1 MHQSTNIV
9 DVMRVLIPVIIAL
22 VFWVYLAFIK
32 RDIKESQSALK
43 DRLWLDDPLQAEES
57 QLDRDLKKY
66 ISIKE
71 IQANRTQIFAI
82 LFTGLAVIFIC
93 ITSR

>member
-1 MHQSTNIV
+1 MYQSTNVV
-9 DVMRVLIPVIIAL
+9 DVMRVVIPVLVAL
-22 VFWVYLAFIK
+22 VFWIYLALII

-43 DRLWLDDPLQAEES
+43 DRLWIDDPSQAEQS

-71 IQANRTQIFAI
+71 VQAYRTKIFAI
-82 LFTGLAVIFIC
+82 LFTGMAIIFIC

>member
-1 MHQSTNIV
+1 MHQSTDIV
-9 DVMRVLIPVIIAL
+9 DVMRIVIPVIIAL
-22 VFWVYLAFIK
+22 IFLIYLAFIK
-32 RDIKESQSALK
+32 RDIKETQSNLK
-43 DRLWLDDPLQAEES
+43 DRLWLDDPSQAEET

-66 ISIKE
+66 ISNKE
-71 IQANRTQIFAI
+71 IQTYRTQIFAI